1 MSPSLEIEPGPHW
14 WVARA
19 LTTATSLSHSL
30 LHFLAL
36 LASIESL
43 NAMVFNTLTNEGYI
57 GVLSVYFCHN
67 FSVLSTTIVQ
77 SVFKDVVARKV
88 MKKTEGLF
96 DLSSSKMRLS
106 SITSIRQR
114 VHGITSIPQ
123 SIWYNIHTSE
133 ILVQHPYPRA
143 FGITSIPQM

>member
-1 MSPSLEIEPGPHW
+1 MLSPLRHPFPIRSSI
-14 WVARA
+14 
-19 LTTATSLSHSL
+19 SL
-30 LHFLAL
+30 LC
-36 LASIESL
+36 SL
-43 NAMVFNTLTNEGYI
+43 PSNHLMPWYLTLTNDGYI

-77 SVFKDVVARKV
+77 SVFKDVVARKL

-114 VHGITSIPQ
+114 VLGITSIPQ
-123 SIWYNIHTSE
+123 SIWYNIHTLE
-133 ILVQHPYPRA
+133 ILVQHPYPRD
-143 FGITSIPQM
+143 FGITYIPQI